1 MSGTMI
7 TNVGLSKLI
16 QATSNNNTIQLTHM
30 AVGDGQGEIN
40 QDMTSLQNEK
50 HRFSINA
57 ITINVQDNHIL
68 DVEGVINASIGGF
81 YIREAGI
88 FCDDGSLF
96 AIAKVAE
103 SYKPLLD
110 EGSAKDITI
119 SFKIQ
124 VSNTN
129 LINLVVDN
137 NVVLATRKWVSAEY
151 YTKTKTDE
159 LFLKTETAEQRYL
172 KKTDT
177 IDAYT
182 KQESN
187 SKFALSSAL
196 SSYLTKVDASST
208 YATKS
213 ELNNKADNSRSYT
226 KSESDSRFVKNSD
239 TTDSPNAYKIA
250 KYNSNSHLKAYQFQM
265 TKSSDSG
272 MNSSSYIPYMNSDG
286 LIFKSSISN
295 FRNAISI
302 YSKSESDERYTTKSE
317 SNSKYATKSELSD
330 SGVPAG
336 TVIAFAGSLSNKPDG
351 FLHCDGS
358 SLSKSTYSKLYHA
371 IGTTYGG
378 SGSNFNLPDFRGIF
392 LRGVGGNAAS
402 LGTKQSDEFK
412 KHKHRIPVADTRDQ
426 NYYWNSFR
434 SNNNYRQVLLHFG
447 SQQGSAKTDSD
458 DTAEGGVETRPQNY
472 AIYWLI
478 KY

>member
-57 ITINVQDNHIL
+57 ITINAQDNHIL
-68 DVEGVINASIGGF
+68 DVEGVINASVGGF

-103 SYKPLLD
+103 SYKPLLN

-137 NVVLATRKWVSAEY
+137 NVVLATRKWVKDEH
-151 YTKTKTDE
+151 YTKIKTDE
-159 LFLKTETAEQRYL
+159 LFLKTETAEQTYL

-182 KQESN
+182 KQEANNNFVFKSEISSSLDTFNNEKSN
-187 SKFALSSAL
+187 FLLKSAVTNSLTSSSTANALSANKGKELKELIDNLTSNLNNKADT
-196 SSYLTKVDASST
+196 SRSYSKSESDSRYLTSSKASNT

-213 ELNNKADNSRSYT
+213 ELNNKADTSRSYT
-226 KSESDSRFVKNSD
+226 KSESDEKYLLSTQSASMASKLKTRRKIRIAD
-239 TTDSPNAYKIA
+239 TQANREGFAYFDGSEDI
-250 KYNSNSHLKAYQFQM
+250 YITMGCNGCSGSCSGSC
-265 TKSSDSG
+265 SSGCTACSG
-272 MNSSSYIPYMNSDG
+272 CSGGCSGKSDG
-286 LIFKSSISN
+286 CGCRHS
-295 FRNAISI
+295 
-302 YSKSESDERYTTKSE
+302 
-317 SNSKYATKSELSD
+317 
-330 SGVPAG
+330 
-336 TVIAFAGSLSNKPDG
+336 
-351 FLHCDGS
+351 
-358 SLSKSTYSKLYHA
+358 
-371 IGTTYGG
+371 
-378 SGSNFNLPDFRGIF
+378 
-392 LRGVGGNAAS
+392 
-402 LGTKQSDEFK
+402 
-412 KHKHRIPVADTRDQ
+412 
-426 NYYWNSFR
+426 
-434 SNNNYRQVLLHFG
+434 
-447 SQQGSAKTDSD
+447 
-458 DTAEGGVETRPQNY
+458 
-472 AIYWLI
+472 
-478 KY
+478 